1 MVNSA
6 SCCTLS
12 SCRSAWGMISFSHV
26 TPGSSL
32 QSTPSVKV
40 FRVPIRR
47 YANTV
52 CVCVLCSWFLAS
64 SLEVTLLSL
73 QYFAL
78 VTENTNI
85 TTITIG
91 FNSFYHQI
99 SRDGEAGKYLLL
111 HRK

>member
-1 MVNSA
+1 MPECLGDDFILSRDARLLPPVSA
-6 SCCTLS
+6 L
-12 SCRSAWGMISFSHV
+12 
-26 TPGSSL
+26 
-32 QSTPSVKV
+32 SVKV

-52 CVCVLCSWFLAS
+52 CGLCPCSWFLVS

-78 VTENTNI
+78 VTENTDI